1 MARVK
6 EENVHPAYREM
17 RGKSDAFEELN
28 DCSVVA
34 TAIAAGLTYRKSRG
48 LYRRAGRK
56 KGCGVNYDIIEQV
69 MSSLKDDHHIRCV
82 RYPFHVRLKLM
93 ESKNGG
99 RALTF
104 NNVVKVLEDSKRYII
119 VGKDHMVA
127 CLDGRIADWSEGT
140 RYRVENIYEIG

>member
-6 EENVHPAYREM
+6 PEDIHPAYKTM
-17 RGKSDAFEELN
+17 QVKSDSYEETN

-34 TAIAAGLTYRKSRG
+34 TAIAAGISYDKARHM
-48 LYRRAGRK
+48 YRRAGRL
-56 KGCGVNYDIIEQV
+56 KGRGVNYEMIDSVLSTIGSQR
-69 MSSLKDDHHIRCV
+69 LPFQIRLHLV
-82 RYPFHVRLKLM
+82 EHR
-93 ESKNGG
+93 NGG

-104 NNVVKVLEDSKRYII
+104 NNVVKVLDDSKRYII